1 MRILDLA
8 EFYSE
13 RGGGVRSYL
22 GKLVRTAALMGHEV
36 VVVAPGPRDE
46 QLTLEGEAGRIIRY
60 RAPVMPYDPTYH
72 VPFRVDRMASIV
84 RAEKPDVLQ
93 VSTPFVPAWVAAAL
107 RNVPVRAYVHHADPI
122 GCYLRPLARQRLPGA
137 LAKYLEAPAWAYLAR
152 LSRAFDVTVAAGQWL
167 ADELVRHRCQ
177 RVQVVEFGV
186 DHQDFG
192 PEHASAS
199 LRDELLGPLAG
210 AAGAKL
216 LLVAGRMAIDKRQAR
231 LVEAVKRVA
240 ARRPVGLVLLGDGPE
255 RGRLVEAGRTLESF
269 RYFPFT
275 RDRAQYAEVLATVD
289 ALVHGSPCETFG
301 FVLAEAMASGA
312 PLVVPDAGGAA
323 ALAAPEFSERY
334 PPYGGP
340 DVVEAAIHR
349 LLDRPSPGL
358 RTAARE
364 AAAAIPSTEE
374 HFRNLFGLYED
385 LLHARGSRVVR

>member
-137 LAKYLEAPAWAYLAR
+137 LAK
-152 LSRAFDVTVAAGQWL
+152 
-167 ADELVRHRCQ
+167 
-177 RVQVVEFGV
+177 
-186 DHQDFG
+186 
-192 PEHASAS
+192 
-199 LRDELLGPLAG
+199 
-210 AAGAKL
+210 
-216 LLVAGRMAIDKRQAR
+216 
-231 LVEAVKRVA
+231 
-240 ARRPVGLVLLGDGPE
+240 
-255 RGRLVEAGRTLESF
+255 
-269 RYFPFT
+269 
-275 RDRAQYAEVLATVD
+275 
-289 ALVHGSPCETFG
+289 
-301 FVLAEAMASGA
+301 
-312 PLVVPDAGGAA
+312 
-323 ALAAPEFSERY
+323 
-334 PPYGGP
+334 
-340 DVVEAAIHR
+340 
-349 LLDRPSPGL
+349 
-358 RTAARE
+358 
-364 AAAAIPSTEE
+364 
-374 HFRNLFGLYED
+374 
-385 LLHARGSRVVR
+385 

>member
-46 QLTLEGEAGRIIRY
+46 QLALEGEAGRVIRY
-60 RAPVMPYDPTYH
+60 RAPVMPYDSTYH
-72 VPFRVDRMASIV
+72 VPFRVDRMAAIV

-107 RNVPVRAYVHHADPI
+107 GNVPVRAYVHHADPV
-122 GCYLRPLARQRLPGA
+122 GCYLRPLARQHLPQA
-137 LAKYLEAPAWAYLAR
+137 LARYVEAPAWAYLAR
-152 LSRAFDVTVAAGQWL
+152 LSRAFDVTIAAGQWL

-177 RVQVVEFGV
+177 RVRVVEFGV

-192 PEHASAS
+192 PGHASVS
-199 LRDELLGPLAG
+199 LRSELLGPLG
-210 AAGAKL
+210 ASSDAKL

-231 LVEAVKRVA
+231 LVEAIKQVA
-240 ARRPVGLVLLGDGPE
+240 ASRPVGLVLLGDGPE
-255 RGRLVEAGRTLESF
+255 RGRLVEAARSLESF
-269 RYFPFT
+269 HYVPFT

-301 FVLAEAMASGA
+301 FVLAEAMASGT
-312 PLVVPDAGGAA
+312 PLVVPDAGGAS
-323 ALAAPEFSERY
+323 ALARPEFSERF

-340 DVVEAAIHR
+340 DVVAAAIHR
-349 LLDRPSPGL
+349 LLDRPRADL
-358 RTAARE
+358 RTAARV
-364 AAAAIPSTEE
+364 AADALPSTEE
-374 HFRNLFGLYED
+374 HFRNLFSLYEE
-385 LLHARGSRVVR
+385 LLHRRGL

>member
-22 GKLVRTAALMGHEV
+22 GKLVRTAAPMGHEV

-46 QLTLEGEAGRIIRY
+46 QLALEGEAGRVIRY
-60 RAPVMPYDPTYH
+60 RAPVMPYDSTYH
-72 VPFRVDRMASIV
+72 MPFRVDRMAAIV

-107 RNVPVRAYVHHADPI
+107 RNVPVRAYVHHADPV
-122 GCYLRPLARQRLPGA
+122 GCYLRPFARQRLPGA
-137 LAKYLEAPAWAYLAR
+137 LAGYLEAPAWAYLAR
-152 LSRAFDVTVAAGQWL
+152 LSRSFDVSIAAGQWL
-167 ADELVRHRCQ
+167 ADELIRHRCQ

-186 DHQDFG
+186 DHRDFG

-199 LRDELLGPLAG
+199 LRDQLLGPLAKS
-210 AAGAKL
+210 AGAKL

-255 RGRLVEAGRTLESF
+255 RGRLVEAGRSLESF
-269 RYFPFT
+269 HYFPFT
-275 RDRAQYAEVLATVD
+275 RDRAQYAEILATVD

-301 FVLAEAMASGA
+301 FVLAEAMASGT
-312 PLVVPDAGGAA
+312 PWVVPDAGGAA
-323 ALAAPEFSERY
+323 ALADPGFSERY

-340 DVVEAAIHR
+340 NVVEAAIHR
-349 LLDRPSPGL
+349 LLDRSGPEL
-358 RTAARE
+358 RAAARN
-364 AAAAIPSTEE
+364 AANAIPSTEE
-374 HFRNLFGLYED
+374 HFRRLFRLYGD
-385 LLHARGSRVVR
+385 LLHARGSRGD

>member
-22 GKLVRTAALMGHEV
+22 GKLVRTAAQMGHEV

-46 QLTLEGEAGRIIRY
+46 QLALEGKAGRVIRY
-60 RAPVMPYDPTYH
+60 RAPVMPYDSTYH
-72 VPFRVDRMASIV
+72 VPFRVDRMAAIV
-84 RAEKPDVLQ
+84 RAEKPDILQ

-107 RNVPVRAYVHHADPI
+107 GNVPVRAYVHHADPI
-122 GCYLRPLARQRLPGA
+122 GCYLRPFARQRLPRP
-137 LAKYLEAPAWAYLAR
+137 LARVLEAPAWAYVAR
-152 LSRAFDVTVAAGQWL
+152 LSRAFDVTIAAGQWL

-186 DHQDFG
+186 DHRDFG
-192 PEHASAS
+192 PEHASPA
-199 LRDELLGPLAG
+199 LRDQLLGPLAKCVD
-210 AAGAKL
+210 AKL

-240 ARRPVGLVLLGDGPE
+240 ACRPVGLVLLGDGPE
-255 RGRLVEAGRTLESF
+255 RGRLVEAGRSLESF

-275 RDRAQYAEVLATVD
+275 RDRAQYAEILATVD

-301 FVLAEAMASGA
+301 FVLAEAMASGT

-323 ALAAPEFSERY
+323 ALAGPGFSERY

-340 DVVEAAIHR
+340 DAVETAIRR
-349 LLDRPSPGL
+349 LLDRSSPQV
-358 RTAARE
+358 RTAARN
-364 AAAAIPSTEE
+364 AADALPSTEE
-374 HFRNLFGLYED
+374 HFRNLFRLYED
-385 LLHARGSRVVR
+385 LLHGGGNGADG